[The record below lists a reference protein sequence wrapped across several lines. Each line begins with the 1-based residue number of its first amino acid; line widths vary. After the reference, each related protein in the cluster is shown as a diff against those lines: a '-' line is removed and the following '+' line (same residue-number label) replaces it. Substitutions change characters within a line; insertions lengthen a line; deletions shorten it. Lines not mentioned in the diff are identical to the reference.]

1 MVSIRFTSAPAFL
14 AAVLTLAVPA
24 RGATAWGDSAPA
36 TPDAAG
42 QDQAQVQARA
52 QTQTQTQT
60 ETQTQDQA
68 QVPIRVDALDR
79 GSATI
84 RGERLWQPRALA
96 RFYRA
101 RQGRSAWSGRDAE
114 DIAQAVRGVSRD
126 GLNPSDYHLKTIE
139 QLIASRREGSSSG
152 ADGDLDVLLSDAVA
166 AMADHVRY
174 GRVRPVTL
182 NAAWNVDS
190 REGAPP
196 LEETL
201 AAIRSAPDLSRALE
215 AQRPDH
221 FIYKGLVR
229 ELARL
234 RDIEDQGGWA
244 RVGAGP
250 PILPGVRSERVA
262 DVRRRLEAS
271 GEFRGGAGGDPM
283 RYEPRLVDAVRR
295 FQEAHRLPAD
305 GRIGPGTLAAMNV
318 GVRARIDQVRANLE
332 RARWVLHGL
341 NDEFVLVN
349 IPAYKA
355 YLIRGKR
362 RIWEARTQ
370 VGDEYMKT
378 PTFRSMMQ
386 TVVFNPDWTLPPSI
400 AKYEVLDAM
409 RNGENVLM
417 KWGLRVYD
425 KRGREVHPASINWD
439 APPERFPY
447 TLRQLPGSKNPLG
460 RVKFLFPNKYSIY
473 LHDTPSKNLF
483 AARDRSVSHGCIR
496 VENALQ
502 LADLLLQN
510 QIGSGG
516 VRNAVAQGQTRNV
529 ALEHPIPVLIV
540 YWTVSVGATGD
551 VHFADDIYGYD
562 PPLAAA
568 LNGGNRG

>member
-1 MVSIRFTSAPAFL
+1 MVSIRVTSVLVALALAAPACGNSAPAPL
-14 AAVLTLAVPA
+14 DV
-24 RGATAWGDSAPA
+24 
-36 TPDAAG
+36 
-42 QDQAQVQARA
+42 AQQIGVRL
-52 QTQTQTQT
+52 
-60 ETQTQDQA
+60 
-68 QVPIRVDALDR
+68 DALDR
-79 GSATI
+79 GSATVH
-84 RGERLWQPRALA
+84 GERLWQSRALA

-114 DIAQAVRGVSRD
+114 DIAQAIRGVSRD
-126 GLNPSDYHLKTIE
+126 GLNPADYHLKTIE
-139 QLIASRREGSSSG
+139 QMIASRQDAPSPERE
-152 ADGDLDVLLSDAVA
+152 GDLDILLSDAVA

-182 NAAWNVDS
+182 NPTWNVDP
-190 REGAPP
+190 RENAPP
-196 LEETL
+196 LEQRL
-201 AAIRSAPDLSRALE
+201 AEIRSAPDLSRAIE

-234 RDIEDQGGWA
+234 RDAEDEGGWS
-244 RVGAGP
+244 RVGTGR
-250 PILPGVRSERVA
+250 PIQPGTRSERVA

-271 GEFRGGAGGDPM
+271 GEYRGGAGSDPM
-283 RYEPRLVDAVRR
+283 RYDARLVDAVKR
-295 FQEAHRLPAD
+295 FQERHRLPAD
-305 GRIGPGTLAAMNV
+305 GVIGPGTVSAMNM
-318 GVRARIDQVRANLE
+318 GVHGRVDQVRANLE
-332 RARWVLHGL
+332 RARWVLSGL
-341 NDEFVLVN
+341 DDEFLLVN
-349 IPAYKA
+349 IPAFKA
-355 YLIRGKR
+355 YLIRGR
-362 RIWEARTQ
+362 RPIWEARTQ

-378 PTFRSMMQ
+378 PSFKSKMQ

-425 KRGREVHPASINWD
+425 RRGREVHPAAINWD

-447 TLRQLPGSKNPLG
+447 TLRQLPGSRNPLG

-473 LHDTPSKNLF
+473 LHDTPNKHLF

-496 VENALQ
+496 VENAMQ
-502 LADLLLQN
+502 LAELLLRD

-516 VRNAVAQGQTRNV
+516 VRNAVAQGHTRNV
-529 ALEHPIPVLIV
+529 ALEHPIPVVIV
-540 YWTVSVGATGD
+540 YWTVSVGASGG
-551 VHFADDIYGYD
+551 VHYADDIYGYD

-568 LNGGNRG
+568 LNGGRRG